1 MAESQTEPHF
11 NIKIEREERQQ
22 QQQRCFNGGD
32 DNENDPNMSNH
43 NDNNNNNNSDNV
55 DSEDYYEVL
64 GLGKNATSDEV
75 KKVLTLTISSNL
87 FRLLSKL

>member
-32 DNENDPNMSNH
+32 DK
-43 NDNNNNNNSDNV
+43 V
-55 DSEDYYEVL
+55 DVTVRWSRDLPDASRRYER
-64 GLGKNATSDEV
+64 EV
-75 KKVLTLTISSNL
+75 P
-87 FRLLSKL
+87 RPR